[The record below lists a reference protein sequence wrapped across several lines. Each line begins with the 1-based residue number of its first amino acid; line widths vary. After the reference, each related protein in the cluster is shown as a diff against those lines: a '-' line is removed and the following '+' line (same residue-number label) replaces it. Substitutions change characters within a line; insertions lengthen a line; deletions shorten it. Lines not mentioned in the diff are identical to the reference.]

1 MGIEIRALR
10 IAYGEHVAVGDLSLS
25 IPTGSM
31 FGLLGPNGAGKS
43 STIRCIAT
51 T

>member
-1 MGIEIRALR
+1 MAVEVEELVVRYGDAL
-10 IAYGEHVAVGDLSLS
+10 AVDRLSLS
-25 IPTGSM
+25 IETGCM